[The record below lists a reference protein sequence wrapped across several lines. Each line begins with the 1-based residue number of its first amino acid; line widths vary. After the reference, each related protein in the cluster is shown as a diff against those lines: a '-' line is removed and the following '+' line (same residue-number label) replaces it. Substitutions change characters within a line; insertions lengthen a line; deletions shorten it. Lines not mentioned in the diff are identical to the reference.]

1 MYILAF
7 QQQWHSTCPQGR
19 RLSTRLDAIGGG
31 PEWNA
36 PSDLKSDLTETSLR
50 IRSCLAVIGFEQNHA
65 PAVTQDESST
75 PVRALPF
82 DAIATILGDRGLMG
96 GLAFLDPTDDVAFGC
111 IGGIPGGQSSSRC
124 PPEPSYIAAWSPSQ
138 PRASSRPWFKLLN
151 WQPKR
156 TAMPA
161 SPTLSR
167 LTCCQ
172 SPGKVSG
179 RSICTGRS
187 RHSQHFFG
195 CITCALLTGG

>member
-65 PAVTQDESST
+65 PTVTQDDSST

-82 DAIATILGDRGLMG
+82 NAIATILGDRGLMG

-111 IGGIPGGQSSSRC
+111 FGGIPGGR
-124 PPEPSYIAAWSPSQ
+124 PEQQPVSTGALIHRHVVTIPTPRQLQAVVQALKLAAEENGH
-138 PRASSRPWFKLLN
+138 AGFTHTVEADLLPISG
-151 WQPKR
+151 QGLGQIDLHREVAPL
-156 TAMPA
+156 PA
-161 SPTLSR
+161 FLR
-167 LTCCQ
+167 
-172 SPGKVSG
+172 KD
-179 RSICTGRS
+179 
-187 RHSQHFFG
+187 
-195 CITCALLTGG
+195 A